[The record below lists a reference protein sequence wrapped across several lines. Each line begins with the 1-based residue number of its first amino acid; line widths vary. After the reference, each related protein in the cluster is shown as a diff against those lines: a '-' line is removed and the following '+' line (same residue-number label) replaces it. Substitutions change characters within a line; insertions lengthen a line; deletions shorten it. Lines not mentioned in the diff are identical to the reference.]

1 MKTNL
6 FTSYFD
12 SFNEERQTEL
22 NYCLDKNIENNL
34 IDKIYLI
41 KDFGMVLPKKV
52 IQIPGQRPTFSDY
65 FKLIKKYSKPG
76 EINIIANSDI
86 FFDSTLSLLKYLY
99 DKNLCLAL
107 SRSDL
112 ICGKLKPW
120 HSRDSQDAWIF
131 FGKPRN
137 IYGDFYLGKP
147 GSDNRIAY
155 EINKAGYQVINLCKT
170 ITIIHVHET
179 QLKSYIRS
187 DEHTVPAPYLLL
199 DPQ

>member
-1 MKTNL
+1 MILILENEMKINL
-6 FTSYFD
+6 FTSYFESGNAD
-12 SFNEERQTEL
+12 RQAEL
-22 NYCLDKNIENNL
+22 DLCMEKNENNEF
-34 IDKIYLI
+34 INRIFTI
-41 KDFGMVLPKKV
+41 SRF
-52 IQIPGQRPTFSDY
+52 RPTFSDFFRY
-65 FKLIKKYSKPG
+65 IKAYSKPG

-86 FFDSTLSLLKYLY
+86 YFDATLQILESLYN
-99 DKNLCLAL
+99 KNLCLAL

-112 ICGKLKPW
+112 ICGELKPW

-179 QLKSYIRS
+179 QLKSYVRS
-187 DEHTVPAPYLLL
+187 DEHTVLAPYLLL
-199 DPQ
+199 EPQ